1 MAGDEVPLH
10 AGEKLTGK
18 IGRFDVGL
26 MDVQT
31 GDLTRDEKLLV
42 PGKNL
47 AVGRVK
53 ANFLSQ
59 SYFGAL
65 FTNGDPT
72 GETSNQVGGIDLKL
86 ATSNF
91 LKSEKNLGFT
101 LFGSKSRTSGVEGRD
116 TAYGGTLSYPNDL
129 VDLQYK
135 WLKIGEN
142 YNPALGFVPR
152 RGVRISSA
160 ER

>member
-1 MAGDEVPLH
+1 M
-10 AGEKLTGK
+10 
-18 IGRFDVGL
+18 
-26 MDVQT
+26 QT
-31 GDLTRDEKLLV
+31 GELTRDDTVLV

-59 SYFGAL
+59 SYVGAL

-91 LKSEKNLGFT
+91 LKREKNLSLDALWIEKPHQRPRGT
-101 LFGSKSRTSGVEGRD
+101 GHGLWRYSR
-116 TAYGGTLSYPNDL
+116 LSQRPG
-129 VDLQYK
+129 K
-135 WLKIGEN
+135 
-142 YNPALGFVPR
+142 R
-152 RGVRISSA
+152 
-160 ER
+160 